1 MKSISVL
8 FTLWLTLFFL
18 ATACLAAADKDPK
31 DSGTSANYQLS
42 GNAQLLSHFIVKGLS
57 YSDNNPA
64 MNASFLAHLGTQ
76 VKLGFWGS
84 NISNLSAADDNFWF
98 KVFSKIDIELSD
110 KLFLDVFLHDNHF
123 YKSNERNGQS
133 LGLDFNYKSYEFGLE
148 WMSNFEGSRSSA
160 EYFWLGKLIEY
171 RKVYK
176 FGGYAGL
183 SYSHTSAIQSYFD
196 FKILGQ
202 YLLNSNSYA
211 EIGATLNSN
220 SSQFGIRDDPAL
232 YVAIKLAY

>member
-1 MKSISVL
+1 MKSIFVFYILL
-8 FTLWLTLFFL
+8 FVAIFKTPNS
-18 ATACLAAADKDPK
+18 LAAEKTDKDTA
-31 DSGTSANYQLS
+31 SVANYQLS
-42 GNAQLLSHFIVKGLS
+42 GNAQLLSHLIVRGLS

-84 NISNLSAADDNFWF
+84 NISNIGAVDDNFWF
-98 KVFSKIDIELSD
+98 KVFGKIDIELSD
-110 KLFLDVFLHDNHF
+110 KLSVEVFLHDNHF

-133 LGLDFNYKSYEFGLE
+133 LGLNFNYRNYEFGLE
-148 WMSNFEGSRSSA
+148 WMSNFEGSRANA

-183 SYSHTSAIQSYFD
+183 SYSHSSSIHSFFD
-196 FKILGQ
+196 FKVLGQ
-202 YLLNSNSYA
+202 YLLNDHSSA
-211 EIGATLNSN
+211 EVGATLNSN

-232 YVAIKLAY
+232 YVAIKLTY